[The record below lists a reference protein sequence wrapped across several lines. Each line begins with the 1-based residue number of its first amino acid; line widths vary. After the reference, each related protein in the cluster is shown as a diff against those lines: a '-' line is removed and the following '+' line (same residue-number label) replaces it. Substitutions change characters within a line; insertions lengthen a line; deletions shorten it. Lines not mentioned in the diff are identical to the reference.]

1 MDWMDPRIYGRI
13 TTEKPPIIPVP
24 LDVINEVKAA
34 RLAGKQD
41 LEIVD
46 LLEARGYTAM
56 GWRANLWYWWV
67 RLISGW
73 ASLWLYRRLG
83 DRHRQGQALTNLA
96 RALAEVCR
104 FDQAIITLHQAV
116 GIFHELGDRQCQGQ
130 VGVFP
135 ILLTPV

>member
-46 LLEARGYTAM
+46 PAGSSRVHGHGMEGQLVVLVGP
-56 GWRANLWYWWV
+56 AN
-67 RLISGW
+67 
-73 ASLWLYRRLG
+73 
-83 DRHRQGQALTNLA
+83 
-96 RALAEVCR
+96 
-104 FDQAIITLHQAV
+104 
-116 GIFHELGDRQCQGQ
+116 
-130 VGVFP
+130 
-135 ILLTPV
+135 